1 VVSYNGFSDWLFFGG
16 DGVIETNDPVEQEK
30 RMHYKDLLA
39 NTVIFQNTVDI
50 TAILRSLRQE
60 GERVR
65 RDTVAMLSPYLTR
78 HVRRYGDYVINVE
91 NTPDPIDNELDMP
104 DA

>member
-1 VVSYNGFSDWLFFGG
+1 
-16 DGVIETNDPVEQEK
+16 
-30 RMHYKDLLA
+30 MHYKDLVA
-39 NTVIFQNTVDI
+39 NAVIFQNTVDI